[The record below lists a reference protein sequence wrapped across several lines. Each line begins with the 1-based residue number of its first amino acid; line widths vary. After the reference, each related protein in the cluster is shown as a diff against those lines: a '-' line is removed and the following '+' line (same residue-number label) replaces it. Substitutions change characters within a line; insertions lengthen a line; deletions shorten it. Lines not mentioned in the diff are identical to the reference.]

1 MKNQSKY
8 YIDGFCVT
16 KEKLMDFFQLVSLNI
31 QNPHF
36 LIMQG
41 KIVKVVSM
49 KPTEVCV
56 RISCLFFCMTKI
68 HSLDIIND

>member
-1 MKNQSKY
+1 M
-8 YIDGFCVT
+8 T

-49 KPTEVCV
+49 KPTEVCLYTDC
-56 RISCLFFCMTKI
+56 IE
-68 HSLDIIND
+68 